1 MLQSTFGQISPQLI
15 AAINSLYVYACTG
28 QGKAAMR
35 ENAAARTCIRLAVRD
50 RDFLFTEQ
58 ERSKLDNMIE
68 MSEVGHFLRPH
79 AHMCYRL
86 SAAWSGMQACRCP
99 ARVAMIIGLCHT
111 SELMACKPFSRAVLH
126 MMHARCC

>member
-68 MSEVGHFLRPH
+68 MSEVGHFLKAPCLHVLWPLRCLFWH
-79 AHMCYRL
+79 A
-86 SAAWSGMQACRCP
+86 GMQ
-99 ARVAMIIGLCHT
+99 M
-111 SELMACKPFSRAVLH
+111 SCKG
-126 MMHARCC
+126 